1 MTHGTESAAVQETDR
16 ILVGRIVG
24 LFGVDGWIKLES
36 FTEPRVRIFKYR
48 PWLVKVAQGEIEI
61 DKVQGREQ
69 GKGIVAAVPGFADR
83 DAASAL
89 IGAEIWIRRTS
100 LPKPKRGEYYWADLE
115 GLEVRTK
122 DGVDLGRVSHLFST
136 GANDVIVVRGER
148 ERLIPFVKDVVE
160 VNMDARRIT
169 VDWDPEF

>member
-1 MTHGTESAAVQETDR
+1 MTHGTESAAAQATVR

-36 FTEPRVRIFKYR
+36 FTEPRAHIFKYR
-48 PWLVKVAQGEIEI
+48 PWLVKHAQGELEI

-69 GKGIVAAVPGFADR
+69 GKGIVATVPGFEDR
-83 DAASAL
+83 DSAASL

-100 LPKPKRGEYYWADLE
+100 LPKAKRGEYYWADLE
-115 GLEVRTK
+115 GIEVCTK
-122 DGVDLGRVSHLFST
+122 DGIDLGRVSHLFST

-160 VNMDARRIT
+160 VDMSSKRIT